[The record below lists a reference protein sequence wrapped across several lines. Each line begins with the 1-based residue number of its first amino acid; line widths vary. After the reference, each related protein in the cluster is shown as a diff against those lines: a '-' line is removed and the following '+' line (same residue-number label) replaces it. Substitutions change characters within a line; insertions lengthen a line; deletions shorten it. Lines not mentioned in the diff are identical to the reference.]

1 MADFF
6 SGEMTKMLMQALIAP
21 MFARGRIEEVLMH
34 DGQLRLQ
41 DPIQE
46 FYDAFFGFHDG
57 A

>member
-1 MADFF
+1 MA
-6 SGEMTKMLMQALIAP
+6 KMLMQALIAP
-21 MFARGRIEEVLMH
+21 MFAHGRIEEVLMH
-34 DGQLRLQ
+34 DGQFRLQ